1 MIYADV
7 YQRMKVFL
15 AFSLTLFFLIPA
27 LAQRDGD
34 PATYLK
40 TSKKKVSV
48 ILKAGNFKP
57 GEHVADIGAG
67 IGWLDAAIGI
77 YEDSL
82 TFYLEEIDSS
92 TIKNSRL
99 QEAINEFVK
108 VRGKPFT
115 CTYSQVM
122 GTYKSTNLPDTL
134 FDKVLLVDTY
144 HHLSHRDEMI
154 KDINRILRSGGKLI
168 VYEPLADNPGEVF
181 KPCNTV
187 IYTSHEMISSFRE
200 KGFQFEGTYE
210 TVRTAGKKVKV
221 FVFGKW

>member
-1 MIYADV
+1 MIHAGV

-15 AFSLTLFFLIPA
+15 TFSLTLLILLPA
-27 LAQRDGD
+27 LAQREGD

-57 GEHVADIGAG
+57 GEYIVDIGAG

-82 TFYLEEIDSS
+82 IFYLEEIDSS

-122 GTYKSTNLPDTL
+122 GTNTSTNLPDTL
-134 FDKVLLVDTY
+134 FDKVLLIDTY
-144 HHLSHRDEMI
+144 HHLQHRDEMI
-154 KDINRILRSGGKLI
+154 KDINRILRRGGKLI
-168 VYEPLADNPGEVF
+168 VYEPLAYKPGEIF
-181 KPCNTV
+181 KPCNTML
-187 IYTSHEMISSFRE
+187 YTSHEMISSFRE
-200 KGFQFEGTYE
+200 KGFQLEGTYE
-210 TVRTAGKKVKV
+210 TVRSAGKRVKV
-221 FVFGKW
+221 FVFGKG